1 MKIGIIGAGKIGTTI
16 ATLLE
21 SCAFC
26 DAVVLG
32 DARRNLKLKGLKK
45 ASGRRLEVRRKAAL
59 ESFVRQCDAVVSAAP
74 YYLNRGIA
82 SACARRRVAY
92 FDLTE
97 DVATTTFIRGLARKS
112 KGVTF
117 MPQCGLAPGAINIV
131 GGSLASS
138 LDIARSVE
146 MRVGA
151 LPQFASNQMKYY
163 LSWSTAGLINEYCQ
177 LGEALHAGRRIATL
191 PLDGTERLTID
202 GVEYEAFNTSGGVAT
217 MCETFAGRVGELNYK
232 TMRYPGHRDLMK
244 FLLQDL
250 NLGTQQELLTQIFDQ
265 EVPLTDQDVVV
276 FYVSAVGMVGGGLVQ
291 RSFVKKMRGEVVAGR
306 RLSAIQLTTAA
317 GVVGVLELFAR
328 GRLPKGFVKQ
338 ESITLDEFLGTQ
350 WGGRVYGDG
359 GESRAAN
366 RTTKSDAAKGQRRD

>member
-1 MKIGIIGAGKIGTTI
+1 MKIGIIGGGKVGGTI

-21 SCAFC
+21 SCEFC
-26 DAVVLG
+26 DGVVLG
-32 DARRNLKLKGLKK
+32 DVRPNLKLAGLKK
-45 ASGRRLEVRRKAAL
+45 STARRLDVKRRAGL
-59 ESFVRQCDAVVSAAP
+59 EAFVKRCEAVVSAAP
-74 YYLNRGIA
+74 YFLNKDIA
-82 SACARRRVAY
+82 SACAAARVAY

-97 DVATTTFIRGLARKS
+97 DVATTAFIRGLARKT

-138 LDIARSVE
+138 LDVARSVE

-177 LGEALHAGRRIATL
+177 LGEALHEGRRIATL
-191 PLDGTERLTID
+191 PLDGPERLTID

-217 MCETFAGRVGELNYK
+217 MCETFVGKVGELNYK

-265 EVPLTDQDVVV
+265 EVPLTDHDVVV
-276 FYVSAVGMVGGGLVQ
+276 FYVSAVGTIGGELVQ
-291 RSFVKKMRGEVVAGR
+291 RSFVKKMRGDTVNGR

-317 GVVGVLELFAR
+317 GVVAVLELFAR
-328 GRLPKGFVKQ
+328 GVLAKGFVKQ
-338 ESITLDEFLGTQ
+338 ESITLPQFLGTQ
-350 WGGRVYGDG
+350 WGGRVYGN
-359 GESRAAN
+359 SNQTA
-366 RTTKSDAAKGQRRD
+366 